1 MRIRTI
7 TGAILAA
14 ALLVAGCGDGETAQE
29 ESVSV
34 SGLDDII
41 RLVPAPEE
49 PLQFEIASNVGWS
62 IVKKD
67 LDWLTI
73 TPLRRLAV
81 TENSTVT
88 LAAMPNTSPDARR
101 GTFEITAGEKFK
113 KTVTVEQAGT
123 GDAPSLIVSGIEEDA
138 IWFSAD
144 DTPRTLSLSSN
155 RDWTATAQGLDWC
168 TISPLKGGRDRLAT
182 ITVKPD
188 KNEGEPREG
197 RLLFDC
203 GADAPYEIV
212 IGQAGFDAVISVS
225 TETVRV
231 SDLGRANPATIVVT
245 SNGSWTAT
253 SSASWL
259 TLDKL
264 SAAGDETVTPIVEVN
279 ESEAERTATLTFNNH
294 GKKAVVTVTQSGK
307 IVQYLTVS
315 PKTVELPGKGTGATV
330 EVSANTAWRVTSTES
345 WITVS
350 PASGTGNG
358 VITISASVNTSL
370 AARTATVTV
379 ASTEVELLAE
389 DIAVSQ
395 ETYVDPSADGVDL
408 YNEKMVW
415 PCDNQAWAKQ
425 TSPDFAHANQN
436 GAVSGAGTGV
446 FYPDS
451 HAETAEEKEKFYA
464 KFVKANN
471 GQSYTTTFIISVE
484 GNFAFKKIWDDD
496 AIEFHMPVQGI
507 QKGNILHFDFGLQAT
522 KATAAYYRAE
532 ASFDGG
538 AHWLT
543 FNTGET
549 YTPATGVTANAKI
562 QKAPTPYPFHGT
574 LAAPET
580 LSKQELIVRIVV
592 VKAGTV
598 ISGSPV
604 TTPST
609 GTLRLVPNT
618 EAAKQPLFRGPTVYV
633 TTE

>member
-1 MRIRTI
+1 MRYRVL
-7 TGAILAA
+7 TGLILAA
-14 ALLVAGCGDGETAQE
+14 VFLAAGCRGGEAGQE

-34 SGLDDII
+34 SGLDEII
-41 RLVPAPEE
+41 RLVPAPED

-73 TPLRRLAV
+73 TPLRRLPV
-81 TENSTVT
+81 TEHSTVT
-88 LAAMPNTSPDARR
+88 LTAMPNTSPDARR

-113 KTVTVEQAGT
+113 RTVTVEQAGT
-123 GDAPSLIVSGIEEDA
+123 GDAPLLIVSGIEEDA

-144 DTPRTLSLSSN
+144 DTPRTLTLSSN

-168 TISPLKGGRDRLAT
+168 TISPLKGARDRIAT

-197 RLLFDC
+197 RLSFDC

-212 IGQAGFDAVISVS
+212 IGQAGFDAVIAVS

-231 SDLGRANPATIVVT
+231 SDIGRCDPAAIVVT

-264 SAAGDETVTPIVEVN
+264 SAAGDETVTPIVDIN
-279 ESEAERTATLTFNNH
+279 ESEEARSATLTFDNH
-294 GKKAVVTVTQSGK
+294 GEKAVVTVTQNGK

-315 PKTVELPGKGTGATV
+315 PKTVELPGKGTGVTV

-395 ETYVDPSADGVDL
+395 ETYVDPSANGVDL
-408 YNEKMVW
+408 YTEKMVW
-415 PCDNQAWAKQ
+415 PCNNQAWAKQ
-425 TSPDFAHANQN
+425 TSPDFAHADQN

-446 FYPDS
+446 FYPNS
-451 HAETAEEKEKFYA
+451 HAETPEEKEKYYA
-464 KFVKANN
+464 KFVRADN
-471 GQSYTTTFIISVE
+471 GKSYTTTFIISVE
-484 GNFAFKKIWDDD
+484 GNFAFKDIWDGD
-496 AIEFHMPVQGI
+496 AIEFHMPVLSI
-507 QKGNILHFDFGLQAT
+507 QKESILHFDFGLQAT
-522 KATAAYYRAE
+522 AATAAYYRAE

-538 AHWLT
+538 NTWNV
-543 FNTGET
+543 FNTGNT
-549 YTPATGVTANAKI
+549 YTPATGLTANAKI
-562 QKAPTPYPFHGT
+562 ASAKTPYPFHGT
-574 LAAPET
+574 LSAPVT

-592 VKAGTV
+592 VSSSPAINNKTYSKP
-598 ISGSPV
+598 SG
-604 TTPST
+604 
-609 GTLRLVPNT
+609 GTLRLVPDT
-618 EAAKQPLFRGPTVYV
+618 SSTFIGPTVYV